1 MVLKVAIAA
10 LIGSIAAQQLAPDQ
24 DPTPGLYDGDSSE
37 LLPETYPVPEL
48 IEEGEGPNIYPPPE
62 VFDEGEESNIYPP
75 PTIEPVST

>member
-37 LLPETYPVPEL
+37 LLPET
-48 IEEGEGPNIYPPPE
+48 
-62 VFDEGEESNIYPP
+62 
-75 PTIEPVST
+75 